1 MSLTGLLCALLLSV
15 VASTSTAAA
24 FSPDGPRA
32 TGLPLV
38 EVIGC
43 RMINGNLVCDRS
55 GTLLPNRLRRPKAT
69 VKPQK
74 KTVRPVQRK
83 SPSKKSN
90 TARQAPPQN
99 DEDVGTAAD
108 AELDDEAED
117 SGEVTCPP
125 GWVPL
130 DEPDE
135 KGAVCEP
142 ESERSVTAPADSE
155 PPSSAENGDAP
166 SFKPAPEDAAEPDYI
181 FETAPP
187 GPEGSAAP
195 SPSLAPAGQQPSA
208 PTPPPNLE
216 SDKTPAEQDTQRNL
230 PSRPRMRALHRNLR
244 QALRSPRRIPT
255 RMARLPLWLRTT
267 RQGRRS
273 TPPKSSGRLRR
284 GRRSS

>member
-108 AELDDEAED
+108 AESDDEAED

-142 ESERSVTAPADSE
+142 ESERSLLHRPTVSRHRLRKT
-155 PPSSAENGDAP
+155 
-166 SFKPAPEDAAEPDYI
+166 
-181 FETAPP
+181 ETPRP
-187 GPEGSAAP
+187 LSPHRRTRP
-195 SPSLAPAGQQPSA
+195 SPTTFLKQP
-208 PTPPPNLE
+208 LLVL
-216 SDKTPAEQDTQRNL
+216 RG
-230 PSRPRMRALHRNLR
+230 RPRPHLPLPLPASSL
-244 QALRSPRRIPT
+244 PRRP
-255 RMARLPLWLRTT
+255 RLRT
-267 RQGRRS
+267 
-273 TPPKSSGRLRR
+273 
-284 GRRSS
+284 